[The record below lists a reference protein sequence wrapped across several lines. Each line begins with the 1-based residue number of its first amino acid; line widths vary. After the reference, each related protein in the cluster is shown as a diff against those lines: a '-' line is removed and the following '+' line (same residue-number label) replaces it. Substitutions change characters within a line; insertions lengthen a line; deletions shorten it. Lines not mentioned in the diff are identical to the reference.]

1 LSAAWL
7 IVVGA
12 GAVGDVV
19 VIPRVARYKA
29 PSTLGK
35 LRDITTAILPQ
46 VFYNKQPK
54 PLRELKC
61 DRLLSS

>member
-1 LSAAWL
+1 MVFERHVADCCGG
-7 IVVGA
+7 V

-46 VFYNKQPK
+46 VPSLNQPK
-54 PLRELKC
+54 PFREQ
-61 DRLLSS
+61 RVVA